1 MKNGV
6 SFRHWSL
13 RWKSILILLSLILI
27 PALTISLLVYY
38 QSNSILE
45 KQVIERNEQN
55 LRHIESSL
63 LGVMEE
69 VEELSSY
76 IIYSQEFR
84 QYFTLP
90 VEGAG
95 SHPEE
100 MQRLRDHIRG
110 FFTFHLNNKPYF
122 HSAQIE
128 GMNGSQLHLGER
140 ISGDETKWEEAARG
154 ELGRVVWTDPY
165 ALTRSGWETG
175 EYTIV
180 SLFRIINNLYD
191 ITEPIG
197 NVRIRLDERELFSHI
212 TSGYLHPNDDMIL
225 MQEEGLVLSH
235 RNADLVGNRFTN
247 QDVVQNVQDGAT
259 LFQYEEDGDVYYAVV
274 RYVTGTDLSLI
285 STVKEE
291 FILNEFQGMR
301 QTMHMIMLV
310 AGGIGL
316 VAIVGFMLTI
326 IKPITELTK
335 ETKRLEEGDFAAR
348 VKVRSRDEIGQLGSR
363 FNNAVSQIQRLIET
377 KYKLEIQNKESE
389 LNALQSQMN
398 PHFLY
403 NTLDMI
409 RWTARL
415 ENAFE
420 TGKSI
425 EHLSKLFRISL
436 SQGKLCIP
444 LKDELAYVQSYL
456 DLQKRRLGNQLTFS
470 VLMEAGIEQSLTLKL
485 ILQPLVENS
494 LRHGFTELKQTNTI
508 TIRAYREG
516 AYVVID
522 VLDNGVGFHMDVDT
536 FNHVVQDPDR
546 RERGFALRNTH
557 QRLIKTFGFTCGLM
571 AMETDEGAHI
581 RIRMPFIESEAEKK
595 RFVHE
600 EGVSYEHTDANCR

>member
-1 MKNGV
+1 M

-165 ALTRSGWETG
+165 VLTRSGWETG

-235 RNADLVGNRFTN
+235 RNADLVGDRFAN
-247 QDVVQNVQDGAT
+247 QDVVQNVQEGAT

-301 QTMHMIMLV
+301 QTMHIIMLV

-389 LNALQSQMN
+389 LKALQSQMN

-600 EGVSYEHTDANCR
+600 EGVNYEHTDANCR

>member
-165 ALTRSGWETG
+165 VLTRSGWETG

-235 RNADLVGNRFTN
+235 RNADLVGDRFAN
-247 QDVVQNVQDGAT
+247 QDVVQNVQEGAT

-301 QTMHMIMLV
+301 QTMHIIMLV

-389 LNALQSQMN
+389 LKALQSQMN

-600 EGVSYEHTDANCR
+600 EGVNYEHTDANCR

>member
-1 MKNGV
+1 M

-165 ALTRSGWETG
+165 VLTRSGWETG

-235 RNADLVGNRFTN
+235 RNADLVGNRFAN

-389 LNALQSQMN
+389 LKALQSQMN

-470 VLMEAGIEQSLTLKL
+470 VFMEAGIEQSLTLKL

-536 FNHVVQDPDR
+536 FNHVVQGPDR

>member
-1 MKNGV
+1 M
-6 SFRHWSL
+6 
-13 RWKSILILLSLILI
+13 LI

-165 ALTRSGWETG
+165 VLTRSGWETG

-301 QTMHMIMLV
+301 QTMHIIMLV

-389 LNALQSQMN
+389 LKALQSQMN

>member
-55 LRHIESSL
+55 LRHIESNL

-90 VEGAG
+90 VEGDG
-95 SHPEE
+95 SNPEE

-128 GMNGSQLHLGER
+128 GTNGSQLHLGER

-154 ELGRVVWTDPY
+154 ELGRAVWTDPY
-165 ALTRSGWETG
+165 VLTRSGWETG

-197 NVRIRLDERELFSHI
+197 DVRIRLDERELFSHI

-235 RNADLVGNRFTN
+235 RNADLVGDQFAN
-247 QDVVQNVQDGAT
+247 QDVVQNVQEGAT

-274 RYVTGTDLSLI
+274 RYVAGTDLSLI

-348 VKVRSRDEIGQLGSR
+348 VKVRSQDEIGQLGSR

-389 LNALQSQMN
+389 LKALQSQMN

-470 VLMEAGIEQSLTLKL
+470 VFMEAGIERSLTLKL

-516 AYVVID
+516 TSVVID
-522 VLDNGVGFHMDVDT
+522 VLDNGVGLHMDVNA
-536 FNHVVQDPDR
+536 FNHALHDQDHG
-546 RERGFALRNTH
+546 EKGFALRNTH
-557 QRLIKTFGFTCGLM
+557 QRLIKTFGFTCGLT

-600 EGVSYEHTDANCR
+600 EDVDHEHTDANCR

>member
-1 MKNGV
+1 M

-165 ALTRSGWETG
+165 VLTRSGWETG
-175 EYTIV
+175 EYTII

-600 EGVSYEHTDANCR
+600 EGVNYEHTDANCR

>member
-1 MKNGV
+1 M
-6 SFRHWSL
+6 
-13 RWKSILILLSLILI
+13 LI

-165 ALTRSGWETG
+165 VLTRSGWETG

-235 RNADLVGNRFTN
+235 RNADLVGNRFAN

-389 LNALQSQMN
+389 LKALQSQMN

-470 VLMEAGIEQSLTLKL
+470 VFMEAGIEQSLTLKL

-536 FNHVVQDPDR
+536 FNHVVQGPDR

>member
-165 ALTRSGWETG
+165 VLTRSGWETG

-301 QTMHMIMLV
+301 QTMHIIMLV

-389 LNALQSQMN
+389 LKALQSQMN

>member
-1 MKNGV
+1 M
-6 SFRHWSL
+6 
-13 RWKSILILLSLILI
+13 ILLSLILI

-165 ALTRSGWETG
+165 VLTRSGWETG

-235 RNADLVGNRFTN
+235 RNADLVGNRFAN

-389 LNALQSQMN
+389 LKALQSQMN

-470 VLMEAGIEQSLTLKL
+470 VFMEAGIEQSLTLKL

-536 FNHVVQDPDR
+536 FNHVVQGPDR

>member
-128 GMNGSQLHLGER
+128 GVNGSQLHLGER

-165 ALTRSGWETG
+165 VLTRSGWETG

-600 EGVSYEHTDANCR
+600 EGVNYEHTDANCR

>member
-1 MKNGV
+1 M
-6 SFRHWSL
+6 
-13 RWKSILILLSLILI
+13 ILLSLILI

-165 ALTRSGWETG
+165 VLTRSGWETG

-301 QTMHMIMLV
+301 QTMHIIMLV

-389 LNALQSQMN
+389 LKALQSQMN